1 MEYFTLHRFKF
12 IVHFVGILLAAVLLK
27 GCTPGT
33 ELLNKVPVHSVD
45 FKVVDQNGDPIQGA
59 SVEASNNKATST
71 DESGIATLR
80 FGTVGIHSVTVM
92 APDYMPTTMTV
103 TLPADND
110 EVKKA
115 RLAQQAD
122 YSQMTA
128 GAGFAQM
135 GASQMY
141 PMLFTY
147 MFNSFGYNMELTD
160 YNSGEWTKWRIITSD
175 NEDEGIIM
183 KKAFLKENEQGQQ
196 WWQLQM
202 FEEGEESAMYT
213 AEVLF
218 AENRSSIRRYRE
230 KIEDNKV
237 QEKPVTE
244 NWYSQPNQLTDES
257 IEGALQEENVQIEVP
272 NGTFSADLINFGVAP
287 EVSLKIWRVTD
298 VPGGTVQY
306 ATQEEEETV
315 YKSQLIDY
323 GSDAESMLDS
333 F

>member
-1 MEYFTLHRFKF
+1 M
-12 IVHFVGILLAAVLLK
+12 
-27 GCTPGT
+27 
-33 ELLNKVPVHSVD
+33 HSVD
-45 FKVVDQNGDPIQGA
+45 FKVVDQHGDPIQGA
-59 SVEASNNKATST
+59 TVEASNNKATST
-71 DESGIATLR
+71 NESGIATLR
-80 FGTVGIHSVTVM
+80 FGTVGIHNVTVT
-92 APDYMPTTMTV
+92 APDYLPTTMTV
-103 TLPADND
+103 TLPTDND
-110 EVKKA
+110 ELKKA
-115 RLAQQAD
+115 RLAQQVD
-122 YSQMTA
+122 YSKMTA

-147 MFNSFGYNMELTD
+147 MFNSFGYNMELTE
-160 YNSGEWTKWRIITSD
+160 YKSGEWTKWRIITSD
-175 NEDEGIIM
+175 NEDEGIVM
-183 KKAFLKENEQGQQ
+183 KKAFLKENDQGQQ

-202 FEEGEESAMYT
+202 FEEGEESAIYT

-244 NWYSQPNQLTDES
+244 NWYSQPNHLTEES

-272 NGTFSADLINFGVAP
+272 DGTFSADLINFGVAP

-306 ATQEEEETV
+306 ATQEGEETL
-315 YKSQLIDY
+315 YRSQLIDF

-333 F
+333 Y